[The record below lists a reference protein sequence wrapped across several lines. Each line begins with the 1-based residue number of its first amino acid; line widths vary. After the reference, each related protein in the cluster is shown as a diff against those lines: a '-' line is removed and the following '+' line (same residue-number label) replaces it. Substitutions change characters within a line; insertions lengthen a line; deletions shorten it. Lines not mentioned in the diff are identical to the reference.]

1 MRQKNE
7 RLSLSI
13 EKMTSIQGA
22 LRVLRPLLVE
32 SIKPDE
38 QG

>member
-1 MRQKNE
+1 
-7 RLSLSI
+7 
-13 EKMTSIQGA
+13 MTSIQGA

-38 QG
+38 QGWEMLNP